1 MKEEEGR
8 LVAAVKAFEL
18 VEKKS
23 QNLNAK
29 LIEADRD
36 KKSAEATLDGVER
49 QVEAQH
55 KQLRQAED
63 ELSVAKSQFKVL
75 TKKLE
80 EAEKAKEQAEQY
92 GYDIGVVETEE
103 ALKVEVL
110 ELCRFYCLQVWN
122 EALDQAGVEA
132 SSTLRRVE
140 NVYYPSAICASGSLS
155 SKADSVSK
163 EADEGKE
170 NPTKTLPIANILPKV
185 VEQSEDARKAVA
197 TTKEVAYDAHLPL
210 AAPKDPSKE
219 KEASHNMEIVLTTLP
234 IPSKEDLKGKG
245 PASTTAASTQPPKT
259 QKDKLVIK
267 MKP

>member
-8 LVAAVKAFEL
+8 CVAAVKAFKL
-18 VEKKS
+18 AEKKS

-29 LIEADRD
+29 LVEADWD
-36 KKSAEATLDGVER
+36 KKSAKATLDGVER

-110 ELCRFYCLQVWN
+110 EVCRFYCLQVWN
-122 EALDQAGVEA
+122 EALDQVGVEA

-170 NPTKTLPIANILPKV
+170 NPTKALPTANISPKA
-185 VEQSEDARKAVA
+185 VEQSEDARKVA
-197 TTKEVAYDAHLPL
+197 DTTKEVAHDAHLPS
-210 AAPKDPSKE
+210 AAPKDPFKE

-245 PASTTAASTQPPKT
+245 PTSTTAASTQPPKT
-259 QKDKLVIK
+259 
-267 MKP
+267 

>member
-8 LVAAVKAFEL
+8 CVAAVKAFEL
-18 VEKKS
+18 AEKKS

-29 LIEADRD
+29 LVEADRD

-63 ELSVAKSQFKVL
+63 ELSIAKSQFKVL

-170 NPTKTLPIANILPKV
+170 NPTKALPIANISPKA
-185 VEQSEDARKAVA
+185 VEQSEDARKVA
-197 TTKEVAYDAHLPL
+197 DTTKEVAHDAHLPS
-210 AAPKDPSKE
+210 AAPKDPFKE

-234 IPSKEDLKGKG
+234 IPSKEDLKVKG
-245 PASTTAASTQPPKT
+245 PESTTVVSTQPPKT
-259 QKDKLVIK
+259 
-267 MKP
+267 

>member
-8 LVAAVKAFEL
+8 CVATVKAFKL
-18 VEKKS
+18 AEKKS

-29 LIEADRD
+29 LVEADRD

-55 KQLRQAED
+55 KQLRQAKD

-75 TKKLE
+75 MKKLK
-80 EAEKAKEQAEQY
+80 EAEKAKKQAEQD
-92 GYDIGVVETEE
+92 GYDMGVVEIEE
-103 ALKVEVL
+103 ALKAEVL
-110 ELCRFYCLQVWN
+110 EVCRFYCLQVWN

-140 NVYYPSAICASGSLS
+140 NVYYPPAIYASGSS
-155 SKADSVSK
+155 GSKADTVSK

-170 NPTKTLPIANILPKV
+170 NPTKALPTANISPKV
-185 VEQSEDARKAVA
+185 VEQPEDARKVA
-197 TTKEVAYDAHLPL
+197 DTTKEVALDAHLPS
-210 AAPKDPSKE
+210 AAPKNPFKE
-219 KEASHNMEIVLTTLP
+219 KEASHNMEIMLTTLP

-245 PASTTAASTQPPKT
+245 PASTTTAST
-259 QKDKLVIK
+259 
-267 MKP
+267 